1 MKRLKFSSS
10 NGSGSMKE
18 EEEEEEE
25 VKTYEINTVNPSKY
39 IYYYLIDCNLNGF
52 VSLYSG

>member
-1 MKRLKFSSS
+1 VDFNHLFVVKGEMKRLKFSSS

-39 IYYYLIDCNLNGF
+39 ILSF
-52 VSLYSG
+52 